1 MAATMREKIVENLAV
16 GAAIGF
22 LALIVA
28 ALSLV
33 AASRSSAAERE
44 AIAPAPASSLALGSV
59 DDPSFDRIYEI
70 RSAGGLAYGA
80 VLSLRSPDDSAL
92 VAAIFSPRGE
102 LRELRY
108 LGACAS
114 RLPADAN
121 EALGGFVGAT
131 EAVNRAAEA
140 VRSAARGT
148 DAAPEAGS

>member
-1 MAATMREKIVENLAV
+1 MRERIVENLAV
-16 GAAIGF
+16 GSAIGF

-33 AASRSSAAERE
+33 AAARSSAAERA
-44 AIAPAPASSLALGSV
+44 AIAPEPASAIALSGV

-70 RSAGGLAYGA
+70 SNAGAHTYGA
-80 VLSLRSPDDSAL
+80 VLSLRSPGGSAL
-92 VAAIFSPRGE
+92 IAAIFSPRGE

-114 RLPADAN
+114 RLPEDAN
-121 EALGGFVGAT
+121 EALGGFGGAA
-131 EAVNRAAEA
+131 EALSRAAEA

-148 DAAPEAGS
+148 DGAPEAGS

>member
-1 MAATMREKIVENLAV
+1 MREKIVENLAV
-16 GAAIGF
+16 GTAIGF

-44 AIAPAPASSLALGSV
+44 AIAPASASAVALAGL

-70 RSAGGLAYGA
+70 RNAGALTYGA

-92 VAAIFSPRGE
+92 IAAIFSPRGE

-114 RLPADAN
+114 RLPAEAN
-121 EALGGFVGAT
+121 EALDGFVGAA
-131 EAVNRAAEA
+131 EALSRAAEA
-140 VRSAARGT
+140 VRSAARGSVGG
-148 DAAPEAGS
+148 AEAGI